1 MADTPRTRAELLAIY
16 ADNVTG
22 AISAQDGRDYVVTIM
37 NAEFAYVGDFWAQPD
52 KANLTAEGVRGWMIY
67 SQVMDSVMTY
77 GIVVYMTPSGTW
89 KQAMASDS
97 AMNALLAMTVSAIA
111 SGDSGIL
118 LRKGLIFKSVY
129 SGIFSG
135 YIGRPLWLESDV
147 IGSIAGPNSEPTNSV
162 KIIGIVEDDTNGLFR
177 FDPDWSIVGS

>member
-16 ADNVTG
+16 GDNVTG
-22 AISAQDGRDYVVTIM
+22 QISAQDGRDLLVTIM

-67 SQVMDSVMTY
+67 SQAMDSAMSF
-77 GIVVYMTPSGTW
+77 GQVVYMTASGTW
-89 KQAMASDS
+89 KQGDCADS
-97 AMNALLAMTVSAIA
+97 GMNALLAITAAVIA

-118 LRKGLIFKSVY
+118 LRKGLVFKSVY

-135 YIGRPLWLESDV
+135 YIGRPVYLDSGV
-147 IGSIAGPNSEPTNSV
+147 IGSIAGPASIPTSA
-162 KIIGIVEDDTNGLFR
+162 KIIGVVEDDTNGIFR
-177 FDPDWSIVGS
+177 FDPDWAIVGS

>member
-1 MADTPRTRAELLAIY
+1 MADTQRTRAALLALF

-22 AISAQDGRDYVVTIM
+22 QISEQDLRDYLVTVM
-37 NAEFAYVGDFWAQPD
+37 NAEFAYVGDFWAEPD

-67 SQVMDSVMTY
+67 SQAMDSVMTY
-77 GIVVYMTPSGTW
+77 GIVVYQTPSGTW
-89 KQAMASDS
+89 KQADCADSD
-97 AMNALLAMTVSAIA
+97 MNALLAMTVSAIT

-135 YIGRPLWLESDV
+135 YNGRPLYLDSGV
-147 IGSIAGPNSEPTNSV
+147 LGSIAGPNSVPTSA
-162 KIIGIVEDDTNGLFR
+162 KIIGVVEDDTNGIFR